1 MTALS
6 RAAGLVA
13 AAVLGLV
20 AGTCGVVVSRANLTV
35 LGVRLPYGIVL
46 ALVVAALLFAQCRL
60 LFGKGGG
67 VAAALGWAVPVV
79 AALWPRP
86 EGDVVL
92 AGDWYGLGFV
102 VAGLFLVGWQVLRR
116 GDRRAR
122 TGQGGPRSTGT
133 TGGSTRRGD
142 RDS

>member
-1 MTALS
+1 MAALS
-6 RAAGLVA
+6 RVAGLAA

-20 AGTCGVVVSRANLTV
+20 AGTCGVAASRASLTV

-46 ALVVAALLFAQCRL
+46 ALVVAALLFAQCRYL
-60 LFGKGGG
+60 LGKGGG
-67 VAAALGWAVPVV
+67 VAAALGWVAPVA

-102 VAGLFLVGWQVLRR
+102 LVGLFLVGWQVLRR
-116 GDRRAR
+116 GDRRAGDAR
-122 TGQGGPRSTGT
+122 AGGPRAAG

-142 RDS
+142 RDR

>member
-1 MTALS
+1 MAALS
-6 RAAGLVA
+6 RVAGLVA

-20 AGTCGVVVSRANLTV
+20 AGTCGVVVSRVNLTV
-35 LGVRLPYGIVL
+35 LGARLPYGIVL
-46 ALVVAALLFAQCRL
+46 ALVVAALLFAQCRYL
-60 LFGKGGG
+60 LGKGGG
-67 VAAALGWAVPVV
+67 VAAALGWAVPVA

-102 VAGLFLVGWQVLRR
+102 VAGLFLVGWQLLRR

-122 TGQGGPRSTGT
+122 AGQGGRRTGT

-142 RDS
+142 RDR